1 MKTKTIAFIL
11 TAIMLITIAACGD
24 TAEKPDVSKDR
35 EGNPITIPDKIDKII
50 SIGTSNT
57 EILAELGLGDKIIA
71 VDVYSSDIP
80 GLKSDIQLLPSITE
94 IDNEFVIDLQPDVIC
109 VTGMSKVG
117 GANPL
122 QTVEDTG
129 VCVIV
134 IPSSASIGAIKEDI
148 KFMAAVMGVE
158 SKGSRIIKDFEK
170 EIDAIKKTGD
180 TITDKKTVYF
190 EISPAPWMYSFGSG
204 TFLNEMIELIGA
216 VNIFAAHDS
225 WMSVAEEAVLDADPD
240 VILTSTGWM
249 DDAAG
254 EIKERPGWEAITAVQ
269 NDAVYYIDADSSNR
283 PSHHIIKALKEMAKA
298 VYPGEY
304 E

>member
-254 EIKERPGWEAITAVQ
+254 EIKSRPGWDAITAVKN
-269 NDAVYYIDADSSNR
+269 NDVYYIDEDSSNR
-283 PSHHIIKALKEMAKA
+283 PSHNIIKALKKMAKA
-298 VYPGEY
+298 VYPDKY
-304 E
+304 